1 MAKASKQGRSRVRVL
16 VGDPWPLFR
25 DGLARIV
32 KSRPDFQL
40 VGAVEA
46 HEFLGALAD
55 HRPDVALVDPTE
67 LHDEEHQEIF
77 DRIRSDRLRIIFI
90 SDAPDHR
97 VYEAISLG
105 VLGYLSKDCKAGD
118 ICDAI
123 AIAARGD
130 DVPLTQASLNALAKE
145 IRLRNRDDRPHLTK
159 REREILTLLANG
171 HNTPQIA
178 KQIQL
183 ASSTIRTHLR
193 NIYKKLNVKGQVGAV
208 AVALRLGLIV

>member
-1 MAKASKQGRSRVRVL
+1 MAKESKHRRSRIRVL

-40 VGAVEA
+40 VGAVED
-46 HEFLGALAD
+46 HEFLLALTEC
-55 HRPDVALVDPTE
+55 RPDVALVDPTE
-67 LHDEEHQEIF
+67 LNDEEREEIF
-77 DRIRSDRLRIIFI
+77 DRVRSDQLRVIFI
-90 SDAPDHR
+90 SDAQDHR

-105 VLGYLSKDCKAGD
+105 VLGYLSKDCKADD

-130 DVPLTQASLNALAKE
+130 DVPLRQASLNALAKE
-145 IRLRNRDDRPHLTK
+145 IRLRNRDDRPHLTG
-159 REREILTLLANG
+159 REQEILMLLANG
-171 HNTPQIA
+171 YNTPQIA

-183 ASSTIRTHLR
+183 AASTIRTHLR

>member
-1 MAKASKQGRSRVRVL
+1 MAQASKQGRSRVRVL

-40 VGAVEA
+40 VGAVET
-46 HEFLGALAD
+46 HEFLGVLAA

-67 LHDEEHQEIF
+67 FNDEELEEIF
-77 DRIRSDRLRIIFI
+77 DQIRNNQSRVIFI
-90 SDAPDHR
+90 ADAPDHR
-97 VYEAISLG
+97 VYEAISQG
-105 VLGYLSKDCKAGD
+105 VLGYLSKDCKASD
-118 ICDAI
+118 ICDSI

-130 DVPLTQASLNALAKE
+130 DLPLTQASLNALARE
-145 IRLRNRDDRPHLTK
+145 MRLRNRDDRPHLTK
-159 REREILTLLANG
+159 REREVLTLLANG
-171 HNTPQIA
+171 YNTPQIA
-178 KQIQL
+178 QHIQP

>member
-1 MAKASKQGRSRVRVL
+1 
-16 VGDPWPLFR
+16 
-25 DGLARIV
+25 V
-32 KSRPDFQL
+32 KRRPDFQL
-40 VGAVEA
+40 VGAVEG
-46 HEFLGALAD
+46 HEFLGALAA

-67 LHDEEHQEIF
+67 LNDEERQEIF
-77 DRIRSDRLRIIFI
+77 DRIRRERLRVIFI
-90 SDAPDHR
+90 SNAPDHR

-105 VLGYLSKDCKAGD
+105 ALGYLSKDDCVARD

-145 IRLRNRDDRPHLTK
+145 MRLRNRDDRPHLTK

-171 HNTPQIA
+171 YTTPQIA

-183 ASSTIRTHLR
+183 ATSTIRTHLR
-193 NIYKKLNVKGQVGAV
+193 NIYKKLDVKGQVGAV